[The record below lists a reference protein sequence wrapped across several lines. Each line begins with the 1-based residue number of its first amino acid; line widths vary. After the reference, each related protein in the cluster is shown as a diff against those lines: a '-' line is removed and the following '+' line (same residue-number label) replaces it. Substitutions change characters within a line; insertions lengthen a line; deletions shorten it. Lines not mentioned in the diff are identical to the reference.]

1 MALEPNADEAV
12 APGVNAVK
20 RLILTTSA
28 SGAGGLL
35 EAKVADC
42 VIPLAPRFVWDPLP
56 SQIELATR
64 LSARSSMRDASGFH
78 WLDFTGE
85 RLEDVR
91 AEGPGLV
98 EFCARFEAVDLWV
111 GPDPN
116 AQLTLIWLL
125 DYLRHHAET
134 VSKLKLVQANVS
146 IGNCTPEEL
155 ASWRLP
161 AVKIRNDHFEAAG
174 MAWLAYR
181 QSTPHDW
188 FKLLGEDLSVLP
200 KLRPSVLELL
210 EELPMVSTGLGATE
224 TRMLELI
231 SAGELGPF
239 DVFPGDER
247 RNKRRAF
254 GYWESGILLDGL
266 AHCPEPVVSGLD
278 EGPFTLEMHDD
289 RDRRERY
296 QRSKLKLTALGDAV
310 LARSEDFSRH
320 NPIHRWW
327 GGTELTND
335 RLWRWDPANGALIA
349 P

>member
-1 MALEPNADEAV
+1 V
-12 APGVNAVK
+12 SAVK

-35 EAKVADC
+35 EAKLADC
-42 VIPLAPRFVWDPLP
+42 VIPLAPRFVWGPLP
-56 SQIELATR
+56 TEIELATR
-64 LSARSSMRDASGFH
+64 LSSRSSMHDASGLH
-78 WLDFTGE
+78 WLDSTGK

-98 EFCARFEAVDLWV
+98 EFCARFEAVDLWLD
-111 GPDPN
+111 PDPD

-134 VSKLKLVQANVS
+134 VSKLKMVQADVN
-146 IGNCTPEEL
+146 IGNCTPEEM

-161 AVKIRNDHFEAAG
+161 AVRILNDHLEAAG

-181 QSTPHDW
+181 QSSPQHW
-188 FKLLGEDLSVLP
+188 FDLLGKDLSVLP
-200 KLRPSVLELL
+200 QLRQSVLELL
-210 EELPMVSTGLGATE
+210 EELPMVATGLGATE

-239 DVFPGDER
+239 DVFPGDTR

-266 AHCPEPVVSGLD
+266 AHCLEPAVAGLD
-278 EGPFTLEMHDD
+278 EGPFTLAMHED
-289 RDRRERY
+289 RERLERY
-296 QRSKLKLTALGDAV
+296 RRSRLKLTALGRAV
-310 LARSEDFSRH
+310 LAGTEDFSRH